1 MLVNFNLQNTQEYKG
16 SIPVLPAGDYVVKIV
31 DETPNQPLKNGS
43 GTALVFEYQVVD
55 GPFVGSRIRDWL
67 NLGHAD
73 EQTRG
78 LAQSR
83 LKSIG
88 VSCGLPIFNDT
99 RELFNRPFV
108 VRLSCS
114 EYQGKQRNN
123 IDEYRPV
130 AQGQPVQAAPT
141 QPTQPSQPQPVQP
154 AGAFW
159 K

>member
-1 MLVNFNLQNTQEYKG
+1 MQINFNLQNTQEYKG

-43 GTALVFEYQVVD
+43 GTALVFDYQVVD

-73 EQTRG
+73 AQTRG
-78 LAQSR
+78 LAESR

-88 VSCGLPIFNDT
+88 VSCGLPIFSDT

-123 IDEYRPV
+123 IDEYHS
-130 AQGQPVQAAPT
+130 AQGQPVQTAPAQPT
-141 QPTQPSQPQPVQP
+141 QPTQP

-159 K
+159 NQQ